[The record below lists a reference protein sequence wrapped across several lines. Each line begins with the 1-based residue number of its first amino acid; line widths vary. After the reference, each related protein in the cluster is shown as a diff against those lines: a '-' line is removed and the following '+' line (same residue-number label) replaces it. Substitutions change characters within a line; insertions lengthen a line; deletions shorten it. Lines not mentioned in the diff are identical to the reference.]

1 MDEEDI
7 VAARSSSSSGSGVDQ
22 AHVGSLPLLS
32 HLSDNNMHIFYA
44 RVETKELEVLCLSW
58 NLNIMVLTQA

>member
-7 VAARSSSSSGSGVDQ
+7 VAARSSSSGSGVDQ

-44 RVETKELEVLCLSW
+44 RVETEELEVLCLS
-58 NLNIMVLTQA
+58 